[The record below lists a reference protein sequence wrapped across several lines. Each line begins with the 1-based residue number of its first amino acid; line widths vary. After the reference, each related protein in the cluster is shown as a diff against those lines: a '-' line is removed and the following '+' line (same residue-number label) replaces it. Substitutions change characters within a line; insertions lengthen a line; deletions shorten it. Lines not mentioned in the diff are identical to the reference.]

1 MIGVQIGEKH
11 TYKDWNL
18 ILTSTDIDF
27 PDPKTETVDIPGAD
41 GELDFSEVLTGDISY
56 KNRTISFEFEMID
69 RFANWKNKISEI
81 SNYLHGK
88 KFKIILDEDSSF
100 YYFGRVT
107 VNNFKSNKS
116 TGTITIEADVEPYK
130 CDIYASNEDWLWD
143 TFNFETGIINETKE
157 LQVNGELEVA
167 IYGRRKK
174 VVPKINC
181 NSLENQMQVV
191 FKGETYNLSNGTQ
204 KILNIEICEEKN
216 VLKFIGIGT
225 ISIEYRGGSL

>member
-27 PDPKTETVDIPGAD
+27 PDPKTETVDVPGTD

-56 KNRTISFEFEMID
+56 KNRKISFEFEMVD

-81 SNYLHGK
+81 SNYLHGR
-88 KFKIILDEDSSF
+88 KFNIILDDDPSF
-100 YYFGRVT
+100 YYYGRIT
-107 VNNFKSNKS
+107 INNFKSNKS

-130 CDIYASNEDWLWD
+130 YDLYSSIENWLWD
-143 TFNFETGIINETKE
+143 PFNFETGIINETNE
-157 LQVNGELEVA
+157 LQVNSELEVV

-174 VVPKINC
+174 VVPIINC
-181 NSLENQMQVV
+181 NSPENQMQVI
-191 FKGETYNLSNGTQ
+191 FKNEAYNLSNGTQ
-204 KILNIEICEEKN
+204 KILNIEICEGKN
-216 VLKFIGIGT
+216 VLKFIGNGI

>member
-27 PDPKTETVDIPGAD
+27 PDPKTETVDVPGTD

-56 KNRTISFEFEMID
+56 KNRKISFEFEMVD

-81 SNYLHGK
+81 SNYLHGRN
-88 KFKIILDEDSSF
+88 FKIILDEDPSF
-100 YYFGRVT
+100 YYYGRIT
-107 VNNFKSNKS
+107 INNFKSNKS

-130 CDIYASNEDWLWD
+130 YDLYSSIENWLWD
-143 TFNFETGIINETKE
+143 PFNFETGIINETNE
-157 LQVNGELEVA
+157 LQVNSELEVV

-174 VVPKINC
+174 VVPIINC
-181 NSLENQMQVV
+181 NSPENQMQVI
-191 FKGETYNLSNGTQ
+191 FKNEAYNLSNGTQ
-204 KILNIEICEEKN
+204 KILNIEICEGKN
-216 VLKFIGIGT
+216 VLKFIGNGI

>member
-27 PDPKTETVDIPGAD
+27 PDPKTVTVDVPGTD

-56 KNRTISFEFEMID
+56 KNRKISFEFEMVD

-81 SNYLHGK
+81 SNYLHGR
-88 KFKIILDEDSSF
+88 KFNIILDDDPSF
-100 YYFGRVT
+100 YYYGRIT
-107 VNNFKSNKS
+107 INNFKSNKS

-130 CDIYASNEDWLWD
+130 YDLYSSIENWLWD
-143 TFNFETGIINETKE
+143 PFNFETGIINETNE
-157 LQVNGELEVA
+157 LQVNSELEVV

-174 VVPKINC
+174 VVPIINC
-181 NSLENQMQVV
+181 NSPENQMQVI
-191 FKGETYNLSNGTQ
+191 FKNEAYNLSNGTQ
-204 KILNIEICEEKN
+204 KILNIEICEGKN
-216 VLKFIGIGT
+216 VLKFIGNGI

>member
-27 PDPKTETVDIPGAD
+27 PDPKTETVDVPGTD

-56 KNRTISFEFEMID
+56 KNRKISFEFEMVD

-81 SNYLHGK
+81 SNYLHGR
-88 KFKIILDEDSSF
+88 KFKIILDEDPSF
-100 YYFGRVT
+100 YYYGRIT
-107 VNNFKSNKS
+107 INNFKSNKS

-130 CDIYASNEDWLWD
+130 YDLYSSIENWLWNP
-143 TFNFETGIINETKE
+143 FNFETGIINETNE
-157 LQVNGELEVA
+157 LQVNSELEVV

-174 VVPKINC
+174 VVPIINC
-181 NSLENQMQVV
+181 NSPENQMQVV
-191 FKGETYNLSNGTQ
+191 FKNEAYNLSNGTQ
-204 KILNIEICEEKN
+204 KILNIEICEGKN
-216 VLKFIGIGT
+216 VLKFIGNGI

>member
-27 PDPKTETVDIPGAD
+27 PDPKTETVDVPGTD

-56 KNRTISFEFEMID
+56 KNRKISFEFEMVD

-81 SNYLHGK
+81 SNYLHGR
-88 KFKIILDEDSSF
+88 KFEIILDDDPSF
-100 YYFGRVT
+100 YYYGRIT
-107 VNNFKSNKS
+107 INNFKSNKS

-130 CDIYASNEDWLWD
+130 YDLYSSIENWLWD
-143 TFNFETGIINETKE
+143 PFNFETGIINETNE
-157 LQVNGELEVA
+157 LQVNSELEVV

-174 VVPKINC
+174 VVPIINC
-181 NSLENQMQVV
+181 NSPENQIQVI
-191 FKGETYNLSNGTQ
+191 FKNEAYNLSNGTQ
-204 KILNIEICEEKN
+204 KILNIEICEGKN
-216 VLKFIGIGT
+216 VLKFIGNGI

>member
-157 LQVNGELEVA
+157 LQVNGELEVV

-174 VVPKINC
+174 VVPKITC
-181 NSLENQMQVV
+181 NSPENQMQVI

-204 KILNIEICEEKN
+204 KILNIEICEGKN
-216 VLKFIGIGT
+216 ILKFIGNGT